1 MLTRE
6 GKDDSAKLEE
16 IDLARDQKERL
27 PVGQL
32 ESLVASLELKDDFAL
47 EIVKEYLFRAS
58 M

>member
-1 MLTRE
+1 MLTRG

-47 EIVKEYLFRAS
+47 EIVEEHLFRAS